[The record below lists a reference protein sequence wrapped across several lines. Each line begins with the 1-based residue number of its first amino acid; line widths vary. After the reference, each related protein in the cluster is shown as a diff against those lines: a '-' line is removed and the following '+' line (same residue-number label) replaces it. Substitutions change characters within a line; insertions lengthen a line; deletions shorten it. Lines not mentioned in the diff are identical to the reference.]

1 MPAPPGA
8 TYGPKR
14 ATHLYQLAAAWRN
27 SVELMNFGDLY
38 ALGVGAERDLG
49 RAALLLCLAFYDGF
63 DWHLHR
69 SQKIKPRMSAND
81 YLRLGRLRAE
91 WPDQHRK

>member
-1 MPAPPGA
+1 
-8 TYGPKR
+8 
-14 ATHLYQLAAAWRN
+14 
-27 SVELMNFGDLY
+27 MNFGDLN
-38 ALGVGAERDLG
+38 ALGVGAERDFG
-49 RAALLLCLAFYDGF
+49 RAALLLCLAFHDGF

-81 YLRLGRLRAE
+81 YERFGKLCAE

>member
-1 MPAPPGA
+1 
-8 TYGPKR
+8 
-14 ATHLYQLAAAWRN
+14 
-27 SVELMNFGDLY
+27 MNFGDLN

-49 RAALLLCLAFYDGF
+49 RAALLLCLAFHDGF

-81 YLRLGRLRAE
+81 Y
-91 WPDQHRK
+91 

>member
-1 MPAPPGA
+1 
-8 TYGPKR
+8 
-14 ATHLYQLAAAWRN
+14 
-27 SVELMNFGDLY
+27 MNFGDLY
-38 ALGVGAERDLG
+38 ALGFGAERDLG
-49 RAALLLCLAFYDGF
+49 RAALLLYLAFYYGF

-81 YLRLGRLRAE
+81 YERFGRLCAE

>member
-1 MPAPPGA
+1 
-8 TYGPKR
+8 
-14 ATHLYQLAAAWRN
+14 
-27 SVELMNFGDLY
+27 MNFGDLY

-49 RAALLLCLAFYDGF
+49 RAALLLCLAFHDGF
-63 DWHLHR
+63 DWHPYR

-81 YLRLGRLRAE
+81 YLRLGRLCAE

>member
-1 MPAPPGA
+1 
-8 TYGPKR
+8 
-14 ATHLYQLAAAWRN
+14 
-27 SVELMNFGDLY
+27 MNFGDLY

-91 WPDQHRK
+91 WPDQYRK